1 MITSSDLR
9 LRKWRGLVT
18 RIVFS
23 FVLFASAQSF
33 SQSSS
38 GLHDFFANNIGLN
51 EEQIAAIKSGKAVV
65 KAMPSRTPAEVLL
78 FGAVYVHAAPEKYIQ
93 FAHDFDR
100 LRQLPNYLGLG
111 VFSNPPQLSDLIGFS
126 FDDDD
131 IKALKDCKP
140 GNCLIQMPAS
150 SMDQAQNAIDWSG
163 SDPRQQV
170 NPLLRKAALELV
182 RQYQIQGNHALG
194 VFRDKRNPTDVPQ
207 QFAYMLS
214 YAKALPEQLPEFHR
228 YLLKYPEQRPTNTE
242 DAFYWAK
249 VKFGLKPTLRIVHL
263 ITMPGKQGDPVVY
276 AVAEKQLY
284 SSHYFETALD
294 LSFCVRAGE
303 TATEPGFYLIKEMGS
318 EQAGLT
324 GLKGS
329 IVRKAAVSG
338 SLSNLQ
344 KALTAIRNTLE
355 Q

>member
-1 MITSSDLR
+1 MRPSSDFR
-9 LRKWRGLVT
+9 RAKGGEFAT
-18 RIVFS
+18 RAAVS
-23 FVLFASAQSF
+23 LMLLASAPGF
-33 SQSSS
+33 SQSSPS
-38 GLHDFFANNIGLN
+38 LHGFFANNIGLSDQ
-51 EEQIAAIKSGKAVV
+51 QIAAIKNGKAVV
-65 KAMPSRTPAEVLL
+65 KAMPPRSPAEVLL

-100 LRQLPNYLGLG
+100 LRQLPNYLALG
-111 VFSNPPQLSDLIGFS
+111 VFSNPPQLSDLTGFS

-131 IKALKDCKP
+131 INALKDCKP

-150 SMDQAQNAIDWSG
+150 SMDQAQNAVDWSG
-163 SDPRQQV
+163 PDPRQQV

-182 RQYQIQGNHALG
+182 RQYQIQGNQALG
-194 VFRDKRNPTDVPQ
+194 VFHDKRNPTDVPQ

-228 YLLKYPEQRPTNTE
+228 YLLKYPDHKPASTE
-242 DAFYWAK
+242 DAFYWAN

-263 ITMPGKQGDPVVY
+263 ITMRGRAGDPIVY

-294 LSFCVRAGE
+294 LSFCVRESDGPS
-303 TATEPGFYLIKEMGS
+303 EPGFYLIKEMGS

-329 IVRKAAVSG
+329 LVRKAAVSG